1 MQNSLGGGKGAKHG
15 DPPFQLQVVP
25 YPSSHP
31 VPLCPALP
39 QGPAAAETVALA
51 SPVGRSSPGGGRFR
65 GHADGDTQEGRR
77 RHTGRSPVGSLVSLG
92 DAGWFP
98 VCCPTDSVAP
108 RMGSQVTSP
117 LPTSATRSPWQ
128 CWLCSHVAQTEPG
141 RGASSRPFLETRPL

>member
-51 SPVGRSSPGGGRFR
+51 SLWEGPAQVGEGLEATLMETHRKEE
-65 GHADGDTQEGRR
+65 GDTQEEVR
-77 RHTGRSPVGSLVSLG
+77 
-92 DAGWFP
+92 
-98 VCCPTDSVAP
+98 
-108 RMGSQVTSP
+108 
-117 LPTSATRSPWQ
+117 
-128 CWLCSHVAQTEPG
+128 
-141 RGASSRPFLETRPL
+141 